1 MKLTKRE
8 LNEII
13 DSNGELIGKNDIPT
27 TGSDLETQA
36 SNTTDYNAKV
46 GMQPFR
52 YDMLG
57 RFGFTLLPFFE
68 GKENQGQIELLN
80 DLAHL
85 AYKRYMEIL
94 EYYYKN
100 PNKLKSDFRIMSEK
114 NFDTQPDDKKE
125 QNFKCAKNMIKTVE
139 KHFENAFKTPE
150 NLDEG
155 VVETKMPLTF
165 KSKKNDLFYITFKF
179 DDKGRLAGV
188 DNKWDVRF
196 PDWWGLNVNHPTI
209 IDFFRRVHPD
219 YYVAETNSINE
230 INVVEDKL
238 VDKKSEDE
246 MSKRGE
252 DKEVKEKQVEKIA
265 GLINKK
271 FDKKDIDKLINLLER
286 G

>member
-46 GMQPFR
+46 SMQPFR

-68 GKENQGQIELLN
+68 GKENQGQIELIN
-80 DLAHL
+80 DLAKL
-85 AYKRYMEIL
+85 AYERYMEIL
-94 EYYYKN
+94 EYYYRN

-125 QNFKCAKNMIKTVE
+125 QNFKCAKNIVKIVE
-139 KHFENAFKTPE
+139 KHFKNAFKEPE
-150 NLDEG
+150 NLDEA
-155 VVETKMPLTF
+155 K
-165 KSKKNDLFYITFKF
+165 
-179 DDKGRLAGV
+179 
-188 DNKWDVRF
+188 
-196 PDWWGLNVNHPTI
+196 
-209 IDFFRRVHPD
+209 
-219 YYVAETNSINE
+219 
-230 INVVEDKL
+230 VVEDKV
-238 VDKKSEDE
+238 VDKKTEDE
-246 MSKRGE
+246 ISKKSE

-271 FDKKDIDKLINLLER
+271 FDKQAIDKLINLLE
-286 G
+286 GNG

>member
-13 DSNGELIGKNDIPT
+13 DSNGELIGKNAIPT
-27 TGSDLETQA
+27 TGTDLETQA

-46 GMQPFR
+46 SMQPFR

-68 GKENQGQIELLN
+68 GKEENKGQKELLN
-80 DLAHL
+80 DLTGLMHQ
-85 AYKRYMEIL
+85 RYTETL
-94 EYYYKN
+94 EYYYRH
-100 PNKLKSDFRIMSEK
+100 PNLLKADFRKSTEETSGHDAECEK
-114 NFDTQPDDKKE
+114 KDIEWARKI
-125 QNFKCAKNMIKTVE
+125 IKVVE
-139 KHFENAFKTPE
+139 KHFENAFEEPE
-150 NLDEG
+150 NIDEG
-155 VVETKMPLTF
+155 VVEIKKPLTF

-188 DNKWDVRF
+188 ENKWDIKF
-196 PDWWGLNVNHPTI
+196 PDWWGLDVNYPTI
-209 IDFFRRVHPD
+209 IDFFKRISPD
-219 YYVAETNSINE
+219 FYVADTNSINE

-238 VDKKSEDE
+238 VDKKGEDEISKKSEDNE
-246 MSKRGE
+246 VSK
-252 DKEVKEKQVEKIA
+252 KQVEKIA